1 MTPESIRSRIRLH
14 MRARDMNIK
23 DLSQVMNIDKK
34 YLDHILKYPYDAK
47 LSDLH
52 AICDALGIEIIIAT
66 AQR

>member
-1 MTPESIRSRIRLH
+1 

-66 AQR
+66 AMR